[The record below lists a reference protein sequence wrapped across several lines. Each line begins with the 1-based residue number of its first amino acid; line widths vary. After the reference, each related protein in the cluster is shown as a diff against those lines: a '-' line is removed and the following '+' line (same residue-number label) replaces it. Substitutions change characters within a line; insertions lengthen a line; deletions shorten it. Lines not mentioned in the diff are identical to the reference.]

1 MPTEKAL
8 AVLAD
13 LDARLR
19 AAFPEQVKDV
29 LLFGSQAKGV
39 AQEGSDYDFLVILR
53 GSLSATAERE
63 LSRAAYGTDLA
74 FGIYTDLHFL
84 TEGDMQSLR
93 GAQPIFQDAYQS
105 GLRAA

>member
-1 MPTEKAL
+1 MPSEKAL

-19 AAFPEQVKDV
+19 AGFPEKIKEVI
-29 LLFGSQAKGV
+29 LFGSQAKGT
-39 AQEGSDYDFLVILR
+39 AREASDYDFLVVLH
-53 GSLSATAERE
+53 GSISTALERE
-63 LSRAAYGTDLA
+63 LSRTAYGTDLA
-74 FGIYTDLHFL
+74 FGVCTDLHFL
-84 TEGDMQSLR
+84 TESDMRSAR